1 MLDLFSLFL
10 HLLPIKN
17 QQEMTTFNIPT
28 LKETKDL
35 GHLVLRIH
43 LLKKGLV
50 LFTTIFSQI
59 WPCIFTPRFG

>member
-1 MLDLFSLFL
+1 
-10 HLLPIKN
+10 
-17 QQEMTTFNIPT
+17 MTTFIIPT
-28 LKETKDL
+28 VKETKDL

-50 LFTTIFSQI
+50 LFITIFSKI